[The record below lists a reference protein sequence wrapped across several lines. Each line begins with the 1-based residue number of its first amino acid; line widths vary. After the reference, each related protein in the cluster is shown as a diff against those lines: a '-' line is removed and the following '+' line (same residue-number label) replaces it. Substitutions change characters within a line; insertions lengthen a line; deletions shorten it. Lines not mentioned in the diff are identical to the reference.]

1 VVALDLAPAMLDAAS
16 RRLRSELGDAAVE
29 RVRWVEGT
37 IATLPSLLPHD
48 VDPPDVAVSSFV
60 LQLVPDRPAALR
72 AIRATLRPGG
82 HLAYVT
88 WMEDDATFAPA
99 DAFDDAVVDTA
110 IDEPLEPPDGR
121 AGPPASP
128 AAASGQLR
136 RAGFR
141 QVGAVDAV
149 LEHRWDAASYLA
161 LKLEYEEEPLIR
173 ALDPSDRARLE
184 DAARRRLGLLP
195 PDAFRWQAPIV
206 YAWGDRP
213 A

>member
-1 VVALDLAPAMLDAAS
+1 MLEAAG
-16 RRLRSELGDAAVE
+16 RRVRRELGDAAAE
-29 RVRWVEGT
+29 RVRWVEGSV
-37 IATLPSLLPHD
+37 AALPSLLPQG

-82 HLAYVT
+82 RLAYVT

-99 DAFDDAVVDTA
+99 DAFDDAVVDLA
-110 IDEPLEPPDGR
+110 IEEPLEPPDGR
-121 AGPPASP
+121 TGPPAS
-128 AAASGQLR
+128 AAAAGGQLR

-141 QVGAVDAV
+141 KVGAVSGV
-149 LEHRWDAASYLA
+149 LEHGWDAASYLA
-161 LKLEYEEEPLIR
+161 LKLEYEEEPLVR

-184 DAARRRLGLLP
+184 DAARRRLESLP
-195 PDAFRWQAPIV
+195 PGAFRWQAPIV